1 MSKKKSKRYQEE
13 EKKIDAKKV
22 YTPAEALQLIKEGTK
37 TKLDQSVEVHIRLGI
52 DPKAPDQIV
61 RGGVVLPH
69 GTGQSKKI
77 IAFVTP
83 DLGEDAKKAGADLIG
98 DDETI
103 NTIRT
108 SGRCDFEV
116 AVAVP
121 QVMKKLGPVARIL
134 GQKGLMPN
142 PKNETVT
149 TNVAKTI
156 ADIKKGK
163 ANFRSDDSGNV
174 HQVIGK
180 VSFET
185 KHLEENF
192 STLIDAIQKAKPDS
206 LKGTFFNIVSLCS
219 SMGPS
224 IRVKP

>member
-13 EKKIDAKKV
+13 MKKIDAKKV
-22 YTPAEALQLIKEGTK
+22 YSPTEALQLIKEGAK
-37 TKLDQSVEVHIRLGI
+37 TKFDQSVEVHIRLGI

-69 GTGQSKKI
+69 GTGQTKKV

-83 DLGEDAKKAGADLIG
+83 DLAEQAKKAGADLIG
-98 DDETI
+98 DEETI

-108 SGRCDFEV
+108 TGRCDFEV

-121 QVMKKLGPVARIL
+121 QVMKKLGPIARIL

-149 TNVAKTI
+149 TNVSKTI

-163 ANFRSDDSGNV
+163 ANFRSDDSGNL

-180 VSFET
+180 VSFAAE
-185 KHLEENF
+185 HLSENF
-192 STLIDAIQKAKPDS
+192 TTLIDAVQKSKPDT
-206 LKGTFFNIVSLCS
+206 LKGTFFNSVSLCS